1 MQFKGLIKPAELSP
15 FHSLKWMKY
24 ASLQGVSILDCKLP
38 LFRVSKDFI
47 SYSLTGWQK
56 RIANWSFSVTGCL
69 EIANFDCKLTFFLT
83 GWSMILSKVG
93 QLWLQTRHFW
103 ECLKDKWMNFSIE
116 NPIVLKNA
124 IWPLRVNK
132 CIWLHFLFLTHCVQI
147 RRWSTNSTRSTFLEK
162 CSNTHKLAG
171 FK

>member
-103 ECLKDKWMNFSIE
+103 ELSQRQMNEFFHWKS
-116 NPIVLKNA
+116 N
-124 IWPLRVNK
+124 
-132 CIWLHFLFLTHCVQI
+132 CF
-147 RRWSTNSTRSTFLEK
+147 EK
-162 CSNTHKLAG
+162 CNLTIACKQMHLIAFSVFNPLCSN
-171 FK
+171 